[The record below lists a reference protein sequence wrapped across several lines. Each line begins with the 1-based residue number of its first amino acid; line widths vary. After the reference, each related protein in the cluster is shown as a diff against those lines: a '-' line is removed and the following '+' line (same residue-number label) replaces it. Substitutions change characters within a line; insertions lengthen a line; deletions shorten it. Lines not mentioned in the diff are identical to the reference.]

1 VHFFA
6 RQHVAD
12 GFIAHAINRTEIAA
26 DQMIENFV
34 AALDA
39 VAGAMPQKTDAA
51 GRKWSGHSEV

>member
-26 DQMIENFV
+26 TKMIENFV

-39 VAGAMPQKTDAA
+39 VAGAMPQKNRCR
-51 GRKWSGHSEV
+51 RKEVEWTQ